1 MDIDSARIF
10 AKIVEQGSFSSAAE
24 NLDIPKATVSR
35 KIASLESTLGVRLLE
50 RSTRSLRLTPNGEKF
65 LQYAL
70 QISKLADEI
79 KQDFQSIKEEP
90 QGTLNIAVSSLVGEL
105 MVQPVILEYME
116 RYPLVKVSVI
126 HTEEK
131 LDPLK
136 ESLDVTIWV
145 GTLPKANLI
154 AKWISNSWRILVAS
168 PDYLEQNATLD
179 SIESIKNHKCIQY
192 DSGIQNEW
200 FLQSQKKSCN
210 VSPLFYL
217 RTNNFW
223 LARNAAL
230 SGKGLA
236 LLPAMLLGEDLR
248 NKKLIHVL
256 PDWYD
261 HQASVYAI
269 FPSRKLLATQVR
281 AFLDML
287 EEQRDR
293 NLTRHNVPSFD
304 DPYIRAYLDTM
315 QLSEPKLFIAS
326 KTQCP

>member
-24 NLDIPKATVSR
+24 YLDIPKATVSR
-35 KIASLESTLGVRLLE
+35 KIASLEENLGVRLLE

-70 QISKLADEI
+70 QISQLADEI
-79 KQDFQSIKEEP
+79 KKDFQSLQEEP

-105 MVQPVILEYME
+105 MLQPIILEYMK
-116 RYPLVKVSVI
+116 RFPLVQLSVV

-136 ESLDVTIWV
+136 ESLDVMIWV

-168 PDYLEQNATLD
+168 PDYLKQHGHPSTIDCLR
-179 SIESIKNHKCIQY
+179 NHKCIQY
-192 DSGIQNEW
+192 EGRIGREW
-200 FLQSQKKSCN
+200 SLQSEKKSCN
-210 VSPLFYL
+210 INTTFYL
-217 RTNNFW
+217 QTNNFW
-223 LARNAAL
+223 LARNATL
-230 SGKGLA
+230 SGKGIA

-248 NKKLIHVL
+248 NKNLIHVL
-256 PDWYD
+256 PEWYD
-261 HQASVYAI
+261 HQESVYAI
-269 FPSRKLLATQVR
+269 FPSRKLLAIQVR
-281 AFLDML
+281 AFLDMIDA
-287 EEQRDR
+287 QRDR

-304 DPYIRAYLDTM
+304 DPHIRMYMETM
-315 QLSEPKLFIAS
+315 KLTEPRINFS
-326 KTQCP
+326 TRS